1 MGHPDVACLSAPER
15 REGLRL
21 MLGNLARQVS
31 TAVELPEQRL
41 PEMVSSGVAAVDA
54 MTGGLPRGAI
64 TEITGA
70 TSSGRTT
77 LMLAAVAAATRRQE
91 TCALIDATDSFD
103 PESAS
108 AAGVDLRRLL
118 WVRCNG
124 ELPKKEGAAAKF
136 VTNDFGNHEWVAEA
150 QAKKPSAWE
159 QKRAPLFRRLEQAL
173 RAADLLLQGGGFG
186 MVALDFGDLPVEVV
200 RRVPMTTWFRFKRAV
215 EPTPASLIAVQPA
228 SLAQGCAG
236 LSLSVASEA
245 GSRRVKGNLLRGMEI
260 RVEVVRDA
268 ERKKRVQKE
277 TVVRA
282 AGMWVGSLRPLV
294 VGR

>member
-124 ELPKKEGAAAKF
+124 ELPKK
-136 VTNDFGNHEWVAEA
+136 
-150 QAKKPSAWE
+150 
-159 QKRAPLFRRLEQAL
+159 
-173 RAADLLLQGGGFG
+173 
-186 MVALDFGDLPVEVV
+186 
-200 RRVPMTTWFRFKRAV
+200 
-215 EPTPASLIAVQPA
+215 
-228 SLAQGCAG
+228 
-236 LSLSVASEA
+236 
-245 GSRRVKGNLLRGMEI
+245 
-260 RVEVVRDA
+260 
-268 ERKKRVQKE
+268 
-277 TVVRA
+277 
-282 AGMWVGSLRPLV
+282 
-294 VGR
+294 